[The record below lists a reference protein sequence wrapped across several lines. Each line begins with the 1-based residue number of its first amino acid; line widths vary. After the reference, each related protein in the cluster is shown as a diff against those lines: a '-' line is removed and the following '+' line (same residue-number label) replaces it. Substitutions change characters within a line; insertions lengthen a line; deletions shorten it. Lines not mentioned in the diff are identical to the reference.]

1 MLSLRPCPFLFV
13 RRLLFL
19 PLFAFRPGTHSTVN
33 GREEI
38 KKMGRCHGAAGGGI
52 EEDVGLSVER
62 SLEIRA
68 GGGGKES

>member
-33 GREEI
+33 GRREI
-38 KKMGRCHGAAGGGI
+38 KNGALSWGGGI
-52 EEDVGLSVER
+52 EGDVGLSVER

-68 GGGGKES
+68 VGKGKGVVV